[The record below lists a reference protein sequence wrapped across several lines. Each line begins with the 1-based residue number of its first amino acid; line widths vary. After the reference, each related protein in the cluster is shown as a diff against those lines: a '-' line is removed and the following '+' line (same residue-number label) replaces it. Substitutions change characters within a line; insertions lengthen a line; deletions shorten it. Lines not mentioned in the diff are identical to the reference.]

1 MLSSVS
7 EDEPQEELP
16 PTYQNAVASSPS
28 SAQKAD
34 VGDWKHNPAT
44 EAQPTS
50 QERTGDL
57 AILPSDSPARDQ
69 GEGGELTSENAN
81 PPTRQATESNQERN
95 TNHDSWQSARSHNSV
110 HTEPSTSTFAEK
122 STKDLE
128 SGVIEPIHETET
140 SANDKDP
147 FVVDWEPND
156 SENPQNWPY
165 KRKWSVIGMISFMT
179 FLTPLASSMFAP
191 GVPDVMKEFGNT
203 SNTMAT
209 FVVSVFV
216 LGFAA
221 GPPVVAPL
229 SEMYGRNPVYH
240 ATNIGFTIFNILC
253 ARADSMGALV
263 AYRFCAGVAGVGS
276 VTNGGGSIS
285 DMMPPE
291 RRGAAMAIWAMGPL
305 IGPTIG
311 PIAGGY
317 LIEAKGWRWV
327 FWIITIASGIATVVA
342 YFVLRETYPPLLLER
357 RAECLRKATAD
368 PRHTSALATNQ
379 TTKQLWR
386 STSIRP
392 ARMAIISPVLGFMC
406 VYTALT
412 YGILYILF
420 TTFTFVFEGQ
430 YGFSTSSA
438 GLSYIGSGLGSLL
451 GLAAVGKASD
461 GILKRKMAAGVAI
474 RPEDRLDLRI
484 TVPASLLLPAGLF
497 IYGWSADK
505 KTHWIVPMFGTAV
518 ASMGMIVV
526 FICIQTYLV
535 DAFTRYAASANAANT
550 VLRCILGALL
560 PLCGLDM
567 YDAMGLGWGN
577 TLLGFLALAL
587 APVLWWFYGWG
598 EKVRTDKRFQREW

>member
-1 MLSSVS
+1 
-7 EDEPQEELP
+7 
-16 PTYQNAVASSPS
+16 
-28 SAQKAD
+28 
-34 VGDWKHNPAT
+34 
-44 EAQPTS
+44 
-50 QERTGDL
+50 
-57 AILPSDSPARDQ
+57 
-69 GEGGELTSENAN
+69 
-81 PPTRQATESNQERN
+81 
-95 TNHDSWQSARSHNSV
+95 
-110 HTEPSTSTFAEK
+110 
-122 STKDLE
+122 DLE
-128 SGVIEPIHETET
+128 SGTIELGEEEGKTEHQ
-140 SANDKDP
+140 DP

-156 SENPQNWPY
+156 PEKPLNW
-165 KRKWSVIGMISFMT
+165 RDRDKWSIIGMISFMT

-191 GVPDVMKEFGNT
+191 GVPDVMKEFGTT

-216 LGFAA
+216 LGFAC
-221 GPPVVAPL
+221 GPLVVGPL

-240 ATNIGFTIFNILC
+240 ATNVGFTVFNILC

-263 AYRFCAGVAGVGS
+263 AYRFFAGVTGVGS

-305 IGPTIG
+305 IGPTVG
-311 PIAGGY
+311 PIAGGF
-317 LIEAKGWRWV
+317 LIEDKGWRWV
-327 FWIITIASGIATVVA
+327 FWIISIISGFATFAA

-357 RAECLRKATAD
+357 RAARLRKTTAD
-368 PRHTSALATNQ
+368 PRHRSALSTGQ

-386 STSIRP
+386 STVIRP
-392 ARMAIISPVLGFMC
+392 TRMAIFSPVLAFMC
-406 VYTALT
+406 VYTALA

-420 TTFTFVFEGQ
+420 TTYTFVFEGQ

-438 GLSYIGSGLGSLL
+438 GLSYLGSGIGSLL

-461 GILKRKMAAGVAI
+461 GILRRKMAAGIAI

-497 IYGWSADK
+497 IYGWSAEK
-505 KTHWIVPMFGTAV
+505 QVHWIVPMLGTAV

-598 EKVRTDKRFQREW
+598 ERVRTDRRFQKEW